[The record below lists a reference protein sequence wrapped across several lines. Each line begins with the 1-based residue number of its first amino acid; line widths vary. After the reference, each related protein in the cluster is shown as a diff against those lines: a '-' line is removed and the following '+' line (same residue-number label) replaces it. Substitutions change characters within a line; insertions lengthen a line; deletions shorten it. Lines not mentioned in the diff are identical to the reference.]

1 MLASACPARPSAFDL
16 EHAWPGVSYLIVA
29 VDRSRVVDIRSWRI
43 DAAGRD
49 FEEEPLNR

>member
-1 MLASACPARPSAFDL
+1 MRSEHEHTPEAIRERLLAG
-16 EHAWPGVSYLIVA
+16 PGVSYLIVA